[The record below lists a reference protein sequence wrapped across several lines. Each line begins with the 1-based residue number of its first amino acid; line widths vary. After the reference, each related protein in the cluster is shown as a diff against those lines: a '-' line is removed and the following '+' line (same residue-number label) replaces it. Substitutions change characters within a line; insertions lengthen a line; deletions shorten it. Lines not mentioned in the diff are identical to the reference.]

1 MISSLSRCCARAA
14 MSPWTTRAPL
24 CLLALVALAIT
35 PPVHAQDTAGNV
47 FHDGESLP
55 WGELNNGV
63 RMLPLYGEPAT
74 AGEVFAFRLE
84 VHPGFDLGPHTHPV
98 TEHMT
103 VLSGRFFVGLGETM
117 DKEAAK
123 AYGPGSYIAIAADE
137 PAYMWVE
144 EVTVVQVHGVGPFS
158 TEFVEPSARPRPAPT
173 RDRN

>member
-1 MISSLSRCCARAA
+1 MISSLIRCCAR
-14 MSPWTTRAPL
+14 TTRAQL
-24 CLLALVALAIT
+24 CLLALFSVCIT
-35 PPVHAQDTAGNV
+35 TPAHAQDTAGNV

-55 WGELNNGV
+55 WGELSNGV
-63 RMLPLYGEPAT
+63 RMLPLYGDPSAD
-74 AGEVFAFRLE
+74 GELFAFRLE
-84 VHPGFDLGPHTHPV
+84 VHPGFNMGPHTHPV

-117 DKEAAK
+117 DKEAAR

-158 TEFVEPSARPRPAPT
+158 TEFVEPPDSPRPAPA
-173 RDRN
+173 RAGNSAIE

>member
-14 MSPWTTRAPL
+14 MSPWATRAPL
-24 CLLALVALAIT
+24 CLLAVLGLAIT
-35 PPVHAQDTAGNV
+35 PPVHAQDTGQGLAV
-47 FHDGESLP
+47 VEDVAR
-55 WGELNNGV
+55 GELNNGV

-84 VHPGFDLGPHTHPV
+84 VHPGFDLAPHTHPV

-123 AYGPGSYIAIAADE
+123 AYSPGSYIAIAAHE

-158 TEFVEPSARPRPAPT
+158 TEFVGPPAHPRPAPT
-173 RDRN
+173 RNRN

>member
-14 MSPWTTRAPL
+14 MSPWATRAPL
-24 CLLALVALAIT
+24 CLLALMALAIT
-35 PPVHAQDTAGNV
+35 PPVHSQDTAGNV
-47 FHDGESLP
+47 FHNGESLP

-63 RMLPLYGEPAT
+63 RMLPLYGDPGT

-117 DKEAAK
+117 DKAAAK
-123 AYGPGSYIAIAADE
+123 AYGPGSYIAIAAHE

-158 TEFVEPSARPRPAPT
+158 TEFVGPPAHPRPAPT

>member
-1 MISSLSRCCARAA
+1 MTCRPTQPHTLCAVA
-14 MSPWTTRAPL
+14 SVVPL
-24 CLLALVALAIT
+24 VLLAFATT
-35 PPVHAQDTAGNV
+35 PAHAQDTAGNV

-63 RMLPLYGEPAT
+63 RMLPLYGDPSAD
-74 AGEVFAFRLE
+74 GELFAFRLE
-84 VHPGFDLGPHTHPV
+84 VHPGFNMGPHTHPV

-117 DKEAAK
+117 DKAATK

-158 TEFVEPSARPRPAPT
+158 TEFVEPPDGPRE
-173 RDRN
+173 DRQSRN

>member
-1 MISSLSRCCARAA
+1 MISSLSRCRARAA
-14 MSPWTTRAPL
+14 MSPWATRAPH
-24 CLLALVALAIT
+24 CLLALMALAIT

-47 FHDGESLP
+47 FHNGESLP

-63 RMLPLYGEPAT
+63 RMLPLYGDPGT

-123 AYGPGSYIAIAADE
+123 AYSPGSYIAIAADE

-144 EVTVVQVHGVGPFS
+144 EVTVVQVHGVGPFA
-158 TEFVEPSARPRPAPT
+158 TQFVEPPAHPRPAPT
-173 RDRN
+173 RNRN